1 MAFEFKLPD
10 IGEGIV
16 EGEVVRVLVKE
27 GDAVKE
33 DTPVLEV
40 MTDKATV
47 ELTSPKTGTIA
58 KILCKEGDVIA
69 VGQSM
74 LSINVA
80 GGDSSQAAATPTPP
94 VSPVSKPAAPTAPA
108 MEAMPSGKPVMASP
122 ATRKLARELNVN
134 LDVVSGTGPGGRIT
148 DEDVRSFGKGGST
161 ASIKPSPSAP
171 TPTGTGTL
179 EFEGATER
187 IPFRGLRKKIAEKM
201 RESISHATH
210 FSYVDTVDMTQL
222 VKLRSQWKE
231 EAEKKGIKLNYL
243 PFICKATVEALKKNP
258 RFNAVLDEAAGEIV
272 LKKYYNLGIATATDK
287 GLIVPVV
294 KNVENKSLLTLAKD
308 IAEVSERTRNMKAD
322 VAELKGSSFS
332 ITSLGALGGLF
343 ATPIINYPETA
354 IMGIYQI
361 KPTPVVMD
369 GEIRIRQIMYFSLSL
384 DHRVIDGHE
393 AAGFGN
399 EFKKYLEDP
408 SLIFASLS

>member
-1 MAFEFKLPD
+1 MSFEFKLPD

-47 ELTSPKTGTIA
+47 ELTSPKTGNIA

-69 VGQSM
+69 VGQTM
-74 LSINVA
+74 LTIHVA
-80 GGDSSQAAATPTPP
+80 GGAVAATPAAVTAAPSAP
-94 VSPVSKPAAPTAPA
+94 SKPSPAPMA
-108 MEAMPSGKPVMASP
+108 EALPTGKPVMASP

-134 LDVVSGTGPGGRIT
+134 LDVVNGTGPGGRIT
-148 DEDVRSFGKGGST
+148 DEDVRGFGKSGST
-161 ASIKPSPSAP
+161 ASVKPSPSAP
-171 TPTGTGTL
+171 TPTGTGPL

-187 IPFRGLRKKIAEKM
+187 IAFRGLRKKIAEKM
-201 RESISHATH
+201 RESLHHATH
-210 FSYVDTVDMTQL
+210 FSYVDTVDMTDL
-222 VKLRSQWKE
+222 VKLRSKWKE
-231 EAEKKGIKLNYL
+231 DAEKKGVKLNYL

-294 KNVENKSLLTLAKD
+294 KNVEHKSLLTLAKE
-308 IAEVSERTRNMKAD
+308 IAELSERTRNMKAD
-322 VAELKGSSFS
+322 VGELKGSSFS

-399 EFKKYLEDP
+399 EFKKYLENP